1 MGADSAGGRCS
12 RNPFDLVSTTRVE
25 PKHPLGAPFSAP
37 PRTALAHR
45 CGGGRSWVAPRA
57 SCEAGGRGTGAE
69 LSLDTCRYEQ
79 AGGPARPAP
88 LPWASRSGGRVLAR
102 AGLRS
107 SRRRETRGRG
117 APSELFW
124 AREGVSWVRQPH
136 PAPCEPPSPPSPLP
150 PEPLEGAA
158 QRRPSGLLRV
168 LDPPCS
174 SALVPSGRA
183 AELSALDLPSPSLS
197 SPGLLPHVTLC
208 LAEAGWFE
216 MGSRR
221 GWAVGTELL
230 GWGAG

>member
-25 PKHPLGAPFSAP
+25 PKHPRGAPFSTP

-57 SCEAGGRGTGAE
+57 SCEAGGRGTRAG

-79 AGGPARPAP
+79 AGGPAHPAP

-124 AREGVSWVRQPH
+124 VREGV
-136 PAPCEPPSPPSPLP
+136 L
-150 PEPLEGAA
+150 GATA
-158 QRRPSGLLRV
+158 AS
-168 LDPPCS
+168 C
-174 SALVPSGRA
+174 ALRA
-183 AELSALDLPSPSLS
+183 ALSAFST
-197 SPGLLPHVTLC
+197 SPGTAGGRC
-208 LAEAGWFE
+208 SAAAERAPEGP
-216 MGSRR
+216 
-221 GWAVGTELL
+221 
-230 GWGAG
+230 